1 MKNLNNE
8 KIFLESLFNKD
19 DKIYNIQGQ
28 IKEQFNTNS
37 FFDKKESVLYIWNE
51 NEDNIQLIAA
61 KNYITENFDM
71 QFIDIDM
78 NKCPDELL
86 AESNDEQNV
95 YVVYLDDGTMYN
107 YYYDKDDADKVK
119 EKLDKESPINKPKI
133 KQEPISNFIKND

>member
-8 KIFLESLFNKD
+8 KTFLESLFNKD
-19 DKIYNIQGQ
+19 DKIFNIQGQ

-37 FFDKKESVLYIWNE
+37 FYDKNECVLYIWNE
-51 NEDNIQLIAA
+51 NGDDIQLIGA
-61 KNYITENFDM
+61 KNYIYENIDM

-78 NKCPDELL
+78 GKCPDNLFN
-86 AESNDEQNV
+86 ESNQETNV

-107 YYYDKDDADKVK
+107 YYYDEDEANDVK
-119 EKLDKESPINKPKI
+119 EKLDKESPINKPTI